1 MIGKFSANELGESV
15 SCCRICLVATP
26 WTVARQAP
34 LSIRI
39 LQARILEWIVI
50 SFSRGSSQPRDQVF
64 CIAGRFFTVWATREA
79 QWVGSER
86 IQEKH
91 LVTRVRPYRVPFSF
105 FQEMFHFVAASA
117 VWILRWRCK
126 SWAPNQLQWTCKW
139 KTYLYYLKLLRFEV
153 CLLLLLLSRF
163 SCVRLCAT
171 P

>member
-1 MIGKFSANELGESV
+1 MTSFPSSFLSDVFETSD
-15 SCCRICLVATP
+15 VARDYFYVLSHIQLFATL
-26 WTVARQAP
+26 WTVAHQAP
-34 LSIRI
+34 LSMGI

-50 SFSRGSSQPRDQVF
+50 SFSRGSSQSRDQVF

-117 VWILRWRCK
+117 VWILKWRCK
-126 SWAPNQLQWTCKW
+126 SWAPNQLA
-139 KTYLYYLKLLRFEV
+139 V
-153 CLLLLLLSRF
+153 DM
-163 SCVRLCAT
+163 
-171 P
+171 